1 MNLLPSRE
9 KLTIQFA
16 HPAYRVAEQ
25 FLSRD
30 TGVRHF
36 QTWTDEETLSRIDE
50 ANVLVV
56 SGLWRDNLL
65 EAGHNLRYIQA
76 ISAGYDQFPLDK
88 LSTRAVRLA
97 NARGVNADAVSHHA
111 MGLVLALARQLHL
124 ARDQQHNR
132 YWRPMISDHAQREDD
147 LCGQTMLIIGLGEIG
162 SRLAKLAKIF
172 GMRVLGIK
180 QDISRHDG
188 IADEVHA
195 PSELPRLFSH
205 ADVVVL
211 CCPLTSTT
219 RNLIDQSAFSA
230 MKSSGQLVNVARG
243 GCVNEAALANALT
256 KGQIASAAID
266 HFYDE
271 PLPVDS
277 PFWSMKNLV
286 ITPHSAGET
295 RKYEDNVID
304 ILIQNLDRLWSGK
317 EELVNQIL

>member
-1 MNLLPSRE
+1 MNLLPPRE
-9 KLTIQFA
+9 ELTIQFA
-16 HPAYRVAEQ
+16 HPAYRVAER

-65 EAGHNLRYIQA
+65 ETGKKLNYIQA

-88 LSTRAVRLA
+88 LNTRTVRLA

-124 ARDQQHNR
+124 ARDQQSNR

-147 LCGQTMLIIGLGEIG
+147 LCGQTMLIVGLGEIG
-162 SRLAKLAKIF
+162 SRLAKLAKVF
-172 GMRVLGIK
+172 GMRVLGVK

-188 IADEVHA
+188 AADEVYA
-195 PSELPRLFSH
+195 PRELSTLFNQ
-205 ADVVVL
+205 ADFVVL

-219 RNLIDQSAFSA
+219 RNLIDKSALSA

-243 GCVNEAALANALT
+243 GCVDEAALANALT

-266 HFYDE
+266 HFCDE

-277 PFWSMKNLV
+277 PFWSMENLV

-304 ILIQNLDRLWSGK
+304 ILIQNLDRLWAGN